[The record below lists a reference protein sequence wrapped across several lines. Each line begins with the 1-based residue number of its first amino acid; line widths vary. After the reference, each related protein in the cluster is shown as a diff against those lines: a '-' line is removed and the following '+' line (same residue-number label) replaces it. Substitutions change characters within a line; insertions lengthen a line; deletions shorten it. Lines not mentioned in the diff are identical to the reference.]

1 PAKMSWGKG
10 EGSMDFEFSQEQEK
24 FRRDVKDFLE
34 GEMKQGTFKPSCD
47 AWIQGFS
54 PEFTKKVAQRGWIG
68 LTWPEEYGGQGRSH
82 MDRLILTEE
91 MLRYGAPAACH
102 WFADRQIGSAVL
114 RYGTEEQ
121 KRDMLPKIIAGEAYV
136 GLGLSEPE
144 AGSDLASLQ
153 TKATEDGDDYIIDGQ
168 KMWTSCGVFMNYIY
182 LLARTDSEAAKHRG
196 ISEFIF
202 ETDLPG
208 ITITP
213 TIDITGSTAWA
224 EVFFDGVRIFGN
236 QLIGEK
242 NRGFYQVVNQLDYE
256 RAGLER
262 LMGNYPLFEAIVQFT
277 KETHRNGKPL
287 AQEPLIRQKLA
298 RLQTEFEVGRLL
310 TYRVV
315 LVMEEG
321 RAPNVEAAMAKTYS
335 TAFEQHLA
343 SISMEILGLYGQLL
357 GESKWAPILGM
368 APHSYLGATG
378 YSLQA
383 GTSEVLRNIVALR
396 GLGLPAS

>member
-1 PAKMSWGKG
+1 
-10 EGSMDFEFSQEQEK
+10 MDFQFTEEQEK
-24 FRRDVKDFLE
+24 FRQEIKDFLE
-34 GEMKQGTFKPSCD
+34 GEIKEGNFQPSCD
-47 AWIQGFS
+47 AWIQGYS
-54 PEFTKKVAQRGWIG
+54 IDFTKKVAQKGWIG
-68 LTWPEEYGGQGRSH
+68 LTWPEEYGGKGRSH
-82 MDRLILTEE
+82 IDRLILTEE

-102 WFADRQIGSAVL
+102 WFADRQIGGGIL
-114 RYGTEEQ
+114 RYGNEEQ
-121 KRDMLPKIIAGEAYV
+121 KKDMLPKIMAVDAYV

-153 TKATEDGDDYIIDGQ
+153 TKAAEDGDDYIMDGQ

-182 LLARTDSEAAKHRG
+182 VVARTDSNPETPQHRG

-202 ETDLPG
+202 KTDLPG

-213 TIDITGSTAWA
+213 TVDITGSTAWA
-224 EVFFDGVRIFGN
+224 EVFFDGVKIPGTC
-236 QLIGEK
+236 LIGEK

-262 LMGNYPLFEAIVQFT
+262 LMGNYPLFDALIQFV
-277 KETHRNGKPL
+277 KETERNGKTL
-287 AQEPLIRQKLA
+287 SKDVNIRQKLA
-298 RLQTEFEVGRLL
+298 QLQTEFEIGRLL
-310 TYRVV
+310 TYKVV

-321 RAPNVEAAMAKTYS
+321 KAPNIEASMAKAYS
-335 TAFEQHLA
+335 TAFEQKLA
-343 SISMEILGLYGQLL
+343 HVATEILGLYGQLI

-368 APHSYLGATG
+368 ASHSYLGSTG

-383 GTSEVLRNIVALR
+383 GTSEVLRNIIATR